1 MEDGDLAAPA
11 APSFPPPPANKPAS
25 KRSKATAKEAWDAVG
40 SPSGRD
46 VLAPIAGGAANAPAE
61 EEASAAGD
69 KGGRKRRLH
78 MPGAA
83 ADLDAVQEVS

>member
-1 MEDGDLAAPA
+1 MEDGDLTAPA

-25 KRSKATAKEAWDAVG
+25 KRGKATAKEAWDAVG
-40 SPSGRD
+40 SPSGRGA
-46 VLAPIAGGAANAPAE
+46 LAPIAGGAANALQ

-69 KGGRKRRLH
+69 KGGRRRLH
-78 MPGAA
+78 MPCN